1 MEKRKLSAI
10 PRPIATPEMI
20 EIADRLGGMRH
31 IVTAELIDDKKNTA
45 SEFLRD
51 SGPQERKNRSRF
63 PDISVTRGLYHTRFE
78 NVKDKM
84 AYSIIPWNV

>member
-31 IVTAELIDDKKNTA
+31 IVTAELIDDKKILLLNFFEIQALKKGKTEA
-45 SEFLRD
+45 DFRTFL
-51 SGPQERKNRSRF
+51 S
-63 PDISVTRGLYHTRFE
+63 RGLYHTRFE

-84 AYSIIPWNV
+84 AFSIIPWNV